1 MFSSEL
7 MHHMHAELI
16 LEHLNFKKFYGGSMP
31 PDPPRYDGFHCMY
44 WPPHISTLSPKTST
58 YTAVKPCIRMRY

>member
-1 MFSSEL
+1 MFDSEL

-16 LEHLNFKKFYGGSMP
+16 LEHLNFKNFTVGACPQTPLDMAGSIVCVGLLTSAP
-31 PDPPRYDGFHCMY
+31 YTK
-44 WPPHISTLSPKTST
+44 IST